1 MQRLFETNVNQA
13 ADALARILAAE
24 IIFTSASYIFYKKL
38 KLDDNYQTYLEGA
51 MLSERVLR
59 TELNLH
65 RIKNLLNLWL
75 ALSLEL

>member
-1 MQRLFETNVNQA
+1 MQRLFEMNVNQA

-24 IIFTSASYIFYKKL
+24 IIFTSAPYIFYKKL

-65 RIKNLLNLWL
+65 LLNLWL

>member
-24 IIFTSASYIFYKKL
+24 IIFTSAPYIFYKKL

-65 RIKNLLNLWL
+65 LLNLWL